1 MARQR
6 RAGQTVDDA
15 APDVERAAEAGMIA
29 EPPAEG
35 WDGPR
40 AVRYTM
46 PLKLSAPDNDLDD
59 PDLPYWLALNRVR
72 GIVPPRFRPLPA
84 PFAPPKAEWA
94 ATSAGGR
101 APGLATRPP
110 SASDRQPPP
119 LAPKPT
125 RDRP

>member
-6 RAGQTVDDA
+6 RAGQAVEDA

-46 PLKLSAPDNDLDD
+46 PLKLSVPDNDLDD

-72 GIVPPRFRPLPA
+72 GIGPARALALPDA
-84 PFAPPKAEWA
+84 FGTADAALCGPAAGWA
-94 ATSAGGR
+94 AARLDHPT
-101 APGLATRPP
+101 APA
-110 SASDRQPPP
+110 
-119 LAPKPT
+119 
-125 RDRP
+125 

>member
-6 RAGQTVDDA
+6 RAGQAVENAT
-15 APDVERAAEAGMIA
+15 PDVERAAEASMIA

-59 PDLPYWLALNRVR
+59 PDLLALNRVR
-72 GIVPPRFRPLPA
+72 GIGPARFRLLFPWLGYLSRGRRA
-84 PFAPPKAEWA
+84 RRQRLIRHHTGKA
-94 ATSAGGR
+94 ATAETVGCMVTAG
-101 APGLATRPP
+101 PGA
-110 SASDRQPPP
+110 A
-119 LAPKPT
+119 A
-125 RDRP
+125 